1 MKGLSFEK
9 GSRYN
14 PPLEKGGRGIL
25 ITATSMASDT
35 KTYNLIVILG
45 PTASGKTRLAAR
57 LAAGISAELIS
68 ADSRQVYRGMD
79 IGTGKDLAEYVVD
92 GKPVPYHLI
101 DVAEPGHL
109 FSVFEFQQRFYECFR
124 EITRRGRMPLVV
136 GGTGLYIE
144 SILREYRML
153 PVPENA
159 SLREELV
166 RQGMEELAARLL
178 RLNPT
183 LHNTTDLTGRERLI
197 RAIEIAEH
205 SSKHLSK
212 EGMER
217 PDIMPLV
224 IGVRWDRTV
233 LRERIT
239 KRLKERLEQ
248 GMIEEVQR
256 LHDSGIPWERLD
268 EMGLEYRYVSL
279 FLQGKLTYEE
289 MFKTLNIRIH
299 QFAKR
304 QETWFRGMERRG
316 IKIHWIDKGD
326 YSLLQELVQKNLP

>member
-1 MKGLSFEK
+1 MEAEK
-9 GSRYN
+9 N
-14 PPLEKGGRGIL
+14 C
-25 ITATSMASDT
+25 
-35 KTYNLIVILG
+35 NLIVILG

-57 LAAGISAELIS
+57 LAAGIGAELIS

-92 GKPVPYHLI
+92 GKHVPYHLI
-101 DVAEPGHL
+101 DIAEPGHL
-109 FSVFEFQQRFYECFR
+109 FSVFEFQQRFYMCFR
-124 EITRRGRMPLVV
+124 EITERGRMPIVV

-153 PVPENA
+153 PVSENA
-159 SLREELV
+159 SLRKELEG
-166 RQGMEELAARLL
+166 QGMEELAARLL
-178 RLNPT
+178 RLNPA

-205 SSKHLSK
+205 SSMHQSK
-212 EGMER
+212 EEIER
-217 PDIMPLV
+217 PDIVPLV

-239 KRLKERLEQ
+239 KRLGERLEQ

-256 LHDSGIPWERLD
+256 LHDSGISWERLD

-279 FLQGKLTYEE
+279 FLRGKLTREE

-304 QETWFRGMERRG
+304 QDTWFRGMERRG
-316 IKIHWIDKGD
+316 IPIRWIEGADEAALMAIVKRGPGTR
-326 YSLLQELVQKNLP
+326 V

>member
-1 MKGLSFEK
+1 MKPDKEK
-9 GSRYN
+9 
-14 PPLEKGGRGIL
+14 
-25 ITATSMASDT
+25 
-35 KTYNLIVILG
+35 YNLIVILG

-57 LAAGISAELIS
+57 LAADIGAELIS

-79 IGTGKDLAEYVVD
+79 IGTGKDLSEYVVD

-124 EITRRGRMPLVV
+124 EIMARGRMPIVV

-144 SILREYRML
+144 SIIREYRMM

-159 SLREELV
+159 ALRKEMDALNM
-166 RQGMEELAARLL
+166 GELAARLL
-178 RLNPT
+178 QLNPA
-183 LHNTTDLTGRERLI
+183 LHNTTDLTGRERLV

-205 SSKHLSK
+205 TSKHGSRDVI
-212 EGMER
+212 ER
-217 PDIMPLV
+217 PDIVPLV
-224 IGVRWDRTV
+224 IGVRWERTV

-268 EMGLEYRYVSL
+268 EMGLEYRYVSRYL
-279 FLQGKLTYEE
+279 RGEMSRDE

-304 QETWFRGMERRG
+304 QDTWFRGMERRR
-316 IKIHWIDKGD
+316 IVIHWIDKGD
-326 YSLLQELVQKNLP
+326 YGLLRELMKQIPLSSPFI